1 MRRQQQ
7 IIIHS
12 NKCKLVISILSCN
25 YIDRLLNDIII
36 MKGLILMLI
45 PLLSLSISAE
55 LVLGQGQEGRGGRNL
70 RAEFEQ
76 MMLNWCPPNQ
86 KSTYCKKVRG

>member
-1 MRRQQQ
+1 
-7 IIIHS
+7 
-12 NKCKLVISILSCN
+12 
-25 YIDRLLNDIII
+25 

-70 RAEFEQ
+70 RAEFEHQ
-76 MMLNWCPPNQ
+76 MKLNWCPPNQ
-86 KSTYCKKVRG
+86 KSTYCNKVRG